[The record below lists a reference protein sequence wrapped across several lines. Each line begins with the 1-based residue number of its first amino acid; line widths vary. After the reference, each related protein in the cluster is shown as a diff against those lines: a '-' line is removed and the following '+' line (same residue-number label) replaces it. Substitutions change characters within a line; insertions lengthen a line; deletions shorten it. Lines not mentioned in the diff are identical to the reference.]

1 VVRFSQNHVAR
12 ALHLVDREPELVSK
26 AAAFRRSLASAEKIS
41 KKGIAMC

>member
-1 VVRFSQNHVAR
+1 MRFSQDHIAR
-12 ALHLVDREPELVSK
+12 VSHLVDREPEFLSK